1 MLDKNYKFD
10 AFLSADVENRVR
22 AINSYDVLSGIFI
35 DVPATVEKTDI
46 WAKTITQNTSRKD
59 FVLRNKNDAAIAFS
73 GLVNIQ
79 IKHRVAELY
88 IFIAE
93 SAKGQGVGSYLLEC
107 TLKYAKD
114 ELNLR
119 KITLYVTDG
128 NEKVCFFYEKF
139 GFKKEGTLIKHSW
152 HRGQYLDRYIYSLF
166 LCDLKSEINVY
177 KAMQ

>member
-10 AFLSADVENRVR
+10 AFLGTDVESRVR
-22 AINSYDVLSGIFI
+22 AINSYDVLSGVFI
-35 DVPATVEKTDI
+35 DVPATVEKTEV
-46 WAKTITQNTSRKD
+46 WAKTIVQNTSRTD
-59 FVLRNKNDAAIAFS
+59 FVLRDENDTAIAFS

-79 IKHRVAELY
+79 PKHRVAELY

-93 SAKGQGVGSYLLEC
+93 SAKGQGVGSDLLEC

-128 NEKVCFFYEKF
+128 NEKACNFYERF
-139 GFKKEGTLIKHSW
+139 GFRKEGTLLQHSW

-166 LCDLKSEINVY
+166 LCDLNSELNVY